1 MKLFCASYSKS
12 GRQLAATTLVSLLLS
27 LLFERSA
34 TATLNGWNDRSYNGL
49 AAFVRATKN
58 DLNSQFA
65 NPDFLNA
72 STGDFH
78 LSSSPPALKAP
89 NSVLS

>member
-1 MKLFCASYSKS
+1 MKLFCAFSKS
-12 GRQLAATTLVSLLLS
+12 GRQLAATTLASLLLS
-27 LLFERSA
+27 PFTIRRLA

>member
-1 MKLFCASYSKS
+1 MKLFCAVFQI
-12 GRQLAATTLVSLLLS
+12 RAAACRDDFSVPVVIFAIRRL
-27 LLFERSA
+27 A